1 MSEKIYCGSGK
12 EKFDGDLISVN
23 ICLSDIPKE
32 EIQTGKNGKK
42 YVRIN
47 VSKRK
52 QEDNYGNTHS
62 VSVDTWKPEMK
73 KEEVKEDLPF

>member
-62 VSVDTWKPEMK
+62 VSIDTWKPEMK

>member
-23 ICLSDIPKE
+23 ICLSDIHKE

-62 VSVDTWKPEMK
+62 VSIDTWKPEMK

>member
-1 MSEKIYCGSGK
+1 MEKIYCGSGK
-12 EKFDGDLISVN
+12 SKFDGDLISVN

-62 VSVDTWKPEMK
+62 VSLDTWKPDPSKQEA
-73 KEEVKEDLPF
+73 VKQDLPF